1 MVASAGST
9 RAGPDLRRPGAGPST
24 QGPLDTERHQ
34 GVVPT
39 VNAEDLN
46 VLSLKQRPDFVQT
59 PCVQS
64 IGERAMCYLQ
74 AGYPVHFSGPAGT
87 GKTTM
92 AMHVAAQIGRPVVL
106 IHGDDEFAGSDLVGG
121 QLGYRSTRVVDNF
134 IHSVMKTEENVSKTW
149 VDHRLTNACKFGFTV
164 IYDEFNRSRPEANNV
179 LLGVLEERL
188 LEMPAGRTTEGH
200 LQVHPQFRAIF
211 TSNPEEYAGV
221 HKTQDA
227 LLDRMITIT
236 VGHHDRETETGITS
250 AKSGLSLEESEKIVG
265 VVRDFRNL
273 GVLSLAP
280 TVRACI
286 MIGRITAL
294 RGATVSCEDKAFA
307 ETCRDVL
314 RVDSVKISHEGAPV
328 GEAWLQD
335 ILAKH
340 CPAPV
345 HRMSVSKGNGSH
357 KGHQVAFN

>member
-1 MVASAGST
+1 VAPGLPPESDRST
-9 RAGPDLRRPGAGPST
+9 FERY
-24 QGPLDTERHQ
+24 QGDVLA
-34 GVVPT
+34 

-46 VLSLKQRPDFVQT
+46 ILSLKQRPDFVQT
-59 PCVQS
+59 PSVRS
-64 IGERAMCYLQ
+64 IGDRAMSYLQ

-106 IHGDDEFAGSDLVGG
+106 IHGDDEFGSSDLIGG

-179 LLGVLEERL
+179 LLGILEERL
-188 LEMPAGRTTEGH
+188 LEMPAGRTAEAH
-200 LQVHPQFRAIF
+200 LQVHSLFRAIF
-211 TSNPEEYAGV
+211 TSNPAEYAGV

-227 LLDRMITIT
+227 LLDRMITIA
-236 VGHHDRETETGITS
+236 VGHQDRETEAEITA
-250 AKSGLSLEESEKIVG
+250 AKSGLSLEDSEKIVG
-265 VVRDFRNL
+265 IVRDFREL

-280 TVRACI
+280 TIRACI
-286 MIGRITAL
+286 MIGKITAM
-294 RGATVSCEDKAFA
+294 RGSEVSADDKVFA
-307 ETCRDVL
+307 ETCHDVL
-314 RVDSVKISHEGAPV
+314 RVDSVKISHEGSPA

-335 ILAKH
+335 ILARH
-340 CPAPV
+340 CPASV
-345 HRMSVSKGNGSH
+345 LSSMSLGNGSTN
-357 KGHQVAFN
+357 GHRLAFN